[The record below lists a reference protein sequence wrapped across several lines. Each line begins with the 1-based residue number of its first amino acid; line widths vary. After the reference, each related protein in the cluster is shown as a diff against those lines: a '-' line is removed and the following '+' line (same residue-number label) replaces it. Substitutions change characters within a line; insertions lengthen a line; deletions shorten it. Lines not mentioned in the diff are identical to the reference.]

1 LPYEGLKEI
10 WKPDMQQ
17 IYYIIRKEFKQ
28 IFRTREMIAIIFVA
42 PLIQMLVLGF
52 AITNEVKHVKLI
64 IADRDNSFASR
75 EIVRGFQNTDRFDFL
90 GYMNSNREMKD
101 AIQGW
106 KAQMA
111 IVIPPEFGHDLQ
123 RNLQPEIQLIVDGV
137 DGNTAGVALGFAQ
150 GIISQFTQNY
160 LSHPL
165 RRVNLKKVHLV
176 QQEERM
182 WYNVNLDTA
191 QHMVPGIV
199 VVLITIIS
207 MMLSAMNIVRE
218 KELGTLEQL
227 MVTPI
232 KKHQLLL
239 GKLIPFLFLTFV
251 ELAIVMRAAQ
261 IIFSIRMEGSLL
273 LLFGL
278 AFLFLFTTLGL
289 GIFVSTITQSQQ
301 QAMFVS
307 WFFMVFML
315 LMSGLFIPIENMP
328 LLVKDLTYLN
338 PMRYIMYIMRDI
350 FQKGSSIQYLLK
362 DAIPMTIYGLVI
374 FTFGVLKFQKRIS

>member
-1 LPYEGLKEI
+1 
-10 WKPDMQQ
+10 MQQ

-75 EIVRGFQNTDRFDFL
+75 EIVRGFQNTDRFDFF
-90 GYMNSNREMKD
+90 GYMNSNRGIED

-106 KAQMA
+106 KAQMG

-123 RNLQPEIQLIVDGV
+123 RNLRPEIQLIVDGV
-137 DGNTAGVALGFAQ
+137 DGNTAGVALGYAQ

-165 RRVNLKKVHLV
+165 RRINLKKVHLV
-176 QQEERM
+176 KQEERM

-232 KKHQLLL
+232 KKYQLLL

-251 ELAIVMRAAQ
+251 ELAIVMKAAQ
-261 IIFSIRMEGSLL
+261 IIFSIKMEGSLF

-301 QAMFVS
+301 QAMFLS

-362 DAIPMTIYGLVI
+362 DAIPMTLYGLVI
-374 FTFGVLKFQKRIS
+374 FTFGVLKFQKRVS

>member
-1 LPYEGLKEI
+1 
-10 WKPDMQQ
+10 MQQ

-28 IFRTREMIAIIFVA
+28 IFRTREMIAIIFIA

-64 IADRDNSFASR
+64 ISDRDDSFISR
-75 EIVRGFQNTDRFDFL
+75 EIIMGFQNTDRFDFL
-90 GYMNSNREMKD
+90 GYLNSNQGLKD

-111 IVIPPEFGHDLQ
+111 IVIPTGFSHDLQ
-123 RNLQPEIQLIVDGV
+123 RNLRPEIQLIVDGV
-137 DGNTAGVALGFAQ
+137 DGNTAGVALGYAQ
-150 GIISQFTQNY
+150 GIISQFSQNY
-160 LSHPL
+160 LNHP
-165 RRVNLKKVHLV
+165 RKRINFKKVHWA

-232 KKHQLLL
+232 RKHQLLL

-251 ELAIVMRAAQ
+251 ELAIVMKVAQ
-261 IIFSIRMEGSLL
+261 LIFSIRMEGSLF

-307 WFFMVFML
+307 WFIMVFML

-328 LLVKDLTYLN
+328 LLLKKLTYLN

-350 FQKGSSIQYLLK
+350 FQKGSSIQYLAK
-362 DAIPMTIYGLVI
+362 DVLPMTFYGLVI
-374 FTFGVLKFQKRIS
+374 FIFGVLKFQKRVN

>member
-90 GYMNSNREMKD
+90 GYMNSNRGMKD

-123 RNLQPEIQLIVDGV
+123 RNLHPEIQLIVDGV

>member
-1 LPYEGLKEI
+1 
-10 WKPDMQQ
+10 MQQ

-42 PLIQMLVLGF
+42 PMLQMLILGF
-52 AITNEVKHVKLI
+52 AITNEVKNVKLI
-64 IADRDNSFASR
+64 IADWDNSYASR
-75 EIVRGFQNTDRFDFL
+75 EMIKGFQNTDRFDFV
-90 GYMNSNREMKD
+90 GYLNSESGLED
-101 AIQGW
+101 AIHSW

-111 IVIPPEFGHDLQ
+111 IVIPTGFGRDLQ
-123 RNLQPEIQLIVDGV
+123 RNLYPEIQLIVDGI
-137 DGNTAGVALGFAQ
+137 DGNTAGVALGYAR
-150 GIISQFTQNY
+150 GIINQFVQIY
-160 LSHPL
+160 MAHPL
-165 RRVNLKKVHLV
+165 RRVQFRDVHLV

-182 WYNVNLDTA
+182 WYNINLNNA
-191 QHMVPGIV
+191 QYMVPGIV

-239 GKLIPFLFLTFV
+239 GKLIPFLILTFI
-251 ELAIVMRAAQ
+251 ELAIVMQAAQ
-261 IIFSIRMEGSLL
+261 FIFSIRMEGSSF

-289 GIFVSTITQSQQ
+289 GIFVSTITRSQQ

-307 WFFMVFML
+307 WFLMVFML

-328 LLVKDLTYLN
+328 LLLKQLTFLN
-338 PMRYIMYIMRDI
+338 PMRYFMYIMRDI
-350 FQKGSSIQYLLK
+350 FQKGSSIQYLVK
-362 DAIPMTIYGLVI
+362 DVVPMTFYGLTI